1 MSSFDSQQIEIPSKI
16 PVMTLPG
23 AVLFPQV
30 IMPLYIFEERYRSML
45 ADVLAESR
53 MFGILTRDEN
63 APDSEDEAYHA
74 MGTIGM
80 VRTSHDNP
88 DGTSNILLQ
97 GLTRF
102 TVDEVVQEEPYRMV
116 HINPVST
123 CRDEA
128 PYPFLKERVLDLLKK
143 KRGLGAKVPKDV
155 TDFLSDLENEESFIE
170 FASFTSTEDAMEKL
184 ELLELIQ
191 NRARFERLI
200 EILERQ
206 NEDLLLYRKLRQG
219 LRDDDIGLN

>member
-1 MSSFDSQQIEIPSKI
+1 
-16 PVMTLPG
+16 MTLPG

-30 IMPLYIFEERYRSML
+30 IMPLYIFEERYRAML

-53 MFGILTRDEN
+53 MFGILTQDES
-63 APDSEDEAYHA
+63 AEDGSDEKFHS

-102 TVDEVVQEEPYRMV
+102 TVADIVQEEPYRMV
-116 HINPVST
+116 QINPVST
-123 CRDEA
+123 QKEDA
-128 PYPFLKERVLDLLKK
+128 PYPFLKERILDLLKR
-143 KRGLGAKVPKDV
+143 KRKLGAKVPKDV
-155 TDFLSDLENEESFIE
+155 TDFLSDLKNEESFVE
-170 FASFTSTEDAMEKL
+170 FASFTSAEETSEKL
-184 ELLELIQ
+184 ELLELTR
-191 NRARFERLI
+191 NHARFERLI

-206 NEDLLLYRKLRQG
+206 VDDLVLFQKLRQG
-219 LRDDDIGLN
+219 LREDDIGLN

>member
-1 MSSFDSQQIEIPSKI
+1 MAPEHQQIEIPAKI

-30 IMPLYIFEERYRSML
+30 IMPLYIFEERYREML
-45 ADVLAESR
+45 ADVLSASR
-53 MFGILTRDEN
+53 MFGILTRCETDSD
-63 APDSEDEAYHA
+63 PDGEAFHA
-74 MGTIGM
+74 MGTLGM

-97 GLTRF
+97 GLSRF
-102 TVDEVVQEEPYRMV
+102 TVSEVIQEDPYRMV
-116 HINPVST
+116 RIQPVST
-123 CRDEA
+123 IQADA

-143 KRGLGAKVPKDV
+143 KRGLGAKVPKDI
-155 TDFLSDLENEESFIE
+155 TDFLSDVENEETFVE
-170 FASFTSTEDAMEKL
+170 FASFTGTEDAGEKL
-184 ELLELIQ
+184 ELLELTQ

-206 NEDLLLYRKLRQG
+206 VDDLVLFQKLRQG
-219 LRDDDIGLN
+219 LRDEDIGFN